1 MELKNKIIC
10 IVVLLIMFFALLILS
25 FVFNNQKER
34 TITNVLSPVEFILDD
49 NEKFVLEIQVFD
61 SDYTT
66 GNRELAKKLGIT
78 EDEAFILGNLGKY
91 WAKNLVEGRRV
102 QIGDEDF
109 VYHKFGYLTR
119 LKNSSF
125 AFIDGK
131 PINQQAFNRQLG
143 AIRCGKFVILDLD
156 NDIAYPISKVNRE
169 KVKNFVVVRKNHVKN
184 INKNFAQNAEIAI
197 QNTTTTYNP
206 IYQNRSIKIL
216 VSDLTTKIVPDRT
229 CSSEICK
236 EIVSNIDRAKNT
248 IDMAIYGYSSTP
260 NIEKAIERAK
270 ARGVKIR
277 LVYDVDSKG
286 GNIYPNTFEFLKL
299 IPNSVSDKNSAEVRN
314 TMHNKFYVFDNST
327 VITGSANLSHTDMS
341 GFNSNSIIVI
351 NSPEVAEFYT
361 QEFNQMYNGK
371 FHNDKLSIKNKNWE
385 NINIFFSPQDKCISN
400 AILPLIKQAKKYIY
414 IPAFVITEKRVTSEL
429 INAKNRGVDVRVIA
443 DALNVSTQHSKHK
456 ELRNAGILVKAEN
469 YAGKM
474 HSKTMIID
482 DEYLVIGSMNFS
494 NSGEKRNDE
503 NMIILHDKDA
513 AKFYKK
519 FFIYQWNRI
528 PDKWLRYN
536 PRAEG
541 VDSIGSCSDGIDNN
555 YDGKTDK
562 EDVGCKGK

>member
-1 MELKNKIIC
+1 MELKKKIIC
-10 IVVLLIMFFALLILS
+10 IVVLSIMFFTFLI
-25 FVFNNQKER
+25 FNIVFNNQKGR
-34 TITNVLSPVEFILDD
+34 TIIKVLSPIEFILDD
-49 NEKFVLEIQVFD
+49 NEKFVLEVQVFD
-61 SDYTT
+61 SDYTDL
-66 GNRELAKKLGIT
+66 NRELAKKLSIT
-78 EDEAFILGNLGKY
+78 EDEAVVLGNFGKY

-102 QIGDEDF
+102 QIGDGDF

-119 LKNSSF
+119 LKNSPF
-125 AFIDGK
+125 AFVNDK

-143 AIRCGKFVILDLD
+143 AIRRGKFVILDLD
-156 NDIAYPISKVNRE
+156 NDVAYPISKVNRE

-184 INKNFAQNAEIAI
+184 INKNLVENTNFAI
-197 QNTTTTYNP
+197 QDIVYNP
-206 IYQNRSIKIL
+206 IYKLGNIKLL
-216 VSDLTTKIVPDRT
+216 VSDLTTKIVPDRN

-260 NIEKAIERAK
+260 AIEKAIERAK

-286 GNIYPNTFEFLKL
+286 GNIYPNTFEFVKH
-299 IPNSVSDKNSAEVRN
+299 ITNSVSDKNSSEVRN

-341 GFNSNSIIVI
+341 GYNSNSIIVI

-361 QEFNQMYNGK
+361 QEFNQMYSGK
-371 FHNDKLSIKNKNWE
+371 FHNDKISTKNKNWK
-385 NINIFFSPQDKCISN
+385 NIEVFFSPQDKGISN

-414 IPAFVITEKRVTSEL
+414 IPAFVITEKRVTLEL

-494 NSGEKRNDE
+494 NSGENRNDE
-503 NMIILHDKDA
+503 NMIILHDSGA
-513 AKFYKK
+513 AKFYKQ

-528 PDKWLRYN
+528 PDKWLKYN

-541 VDSIGSCSDGIDNN
+541 LDSIGSCSDGIDNN

-562 EDVGCKGK
+562 EDVGCRGK